1 MILVFLLLRLRRRNQ
16 MIEKINKINE
26 VSKKDPSLMALEIKM
41 KGRQLELQKKYPIK
55 VVGLSSGIRGEK
67 ERY

>member
-1 MILVFLLLRLRRRNQ
+1 

-55 VVGLSSGIRGEK
+55 VIGLSSGIRGEK